1 MPSQAP
7 RRLVSLSFVGLVGLS
22 SAACLEARLT
32 SRTLERSALGD
43 SNARHDAEPSRPWE
57 EPPLDHVTSIRDGR
71 TGARVTYDEMFAS
84 LEKADAVFLGET
96 HTDET
101 THRVELHVYE
111 TLLERRSGRLVLAME
126 MLERDAQ
133 AAVDAYVR
141 GEIDEATYLSRSRP
155 WPNYATAYRRLV
167 EHARARHAPVVA
179 SNFPASLRRKVTDEA
194 SMNAL
199 SPAERAFAPTQ
210 LFEHTPLYWRRV
222 DNATRGHSA
231 MMAAKSGEN
240 ESRLY
245 DTQSLWDNTMG
256 ESCALALDR
265 RPGYGVL
272 HVNGGFHTEYFD
284 GTARQFALRKPDASV
299 RTVAIVTTANPFAAE
314 AGGLPAADFVVFVQE
329 RARDVNDDLYTVL
342 VPRELRYD
350 LRVPPKASDSSRVP
364 LLVWLADDGES
375 LSDALDAWRARL
387 GDTCAIAVIEAP
399 YRETQE
405 DLVEG
410 GRWYWSD
417 SFRQDVNALGNGI
430 AATWAYLLRNVPV
443 DPARVVIAGEGTGA
457 TVVAVTTMMWDDMPV
472 HGVAITPRRFS
483 QVKEFSLP
491 LLELRGGVPPAART
505 LDVVARAS
513 DEAWWS
519 GELNE
524 YRSIGVHTTLATAG
538 DDPWTIDLE
547 NENRVRAGLG
557 LEARTSPQ
565 GAPRRHVIADGP
577 RARAWARRVALARA
591 AAGERVAVL
600 SAAPDAA
607 LLAAHGPSS
616 EIPLRVRAADYA
628 HGAQALPRAAG
639 PFGGT
644 TVIVLP
650 EGLDAAEVEAWTA
663 LSKDDPLNKASRF
676 HRMVLATTSG
686 ERTLPVVLGEL
697 AAKNRKNVLIV
708 PATWCADGA
717 TMRALK
723 SAARDFE
730 DTMSLRFRPGLG
742 GATSE

>member
-1 MPSQAP
+1 MPSQAS
-7 RRLVSLSFVGLVGLS
+7 RRLVSLSFVALVGLA
-22 SAACLEARLT
+22 SAACFETRLT
-32 SRTLERSALGD
+32 SPNHERSAVGD
-43 SNARHDAEPSRPWE
+43 SNARHDAEPSRPWDA
-57 EPPLDHVTSIRDGR
+57 PPLDQVTSIRDGR

-111 TLLERRSGRLVLAME
+111 TLLARRSGRLVLAME

-133 AAVDAYVR
+133 AAVDAYLR

-167 EHARARHAPVVA
+167 EHARAHRAPVVA

-199 SPAERAFAPTQ
+199 SPTERAFAPAQ

-231 MMAAKSGEN
+231 MMAPRAGEN

-284 GTARQFALRKPDASV
+284 GTARQFSLRKPEASV

-314 AGGLPAADFVVFVQE
+314 VGGLTAADFVVFVREQ
-329 RARDVNDDLYTVL
+329 ARDVSDDLYTVL

-350 LRVPPKASDSSRVP
+350 LRVPSNASESSRVP

-375 LSDALDAWRARL
+375 MSDALDAWRARL

-430 AATWAYLLRNVPV
+430 AGTWAYLLRNVPV

-457 TVVAVTTMMWDDMPV
+457 TVVAVTAMMWDDMPV
-472 HGVAITPRRFS
+472 HAVAITPRRFS

-491 LLELRGGVPPAART
+491 LLELRGGEPPAPRT

-519 GELNE
+519 GELAE
-524 YRSIGVHTTLATAG
+524 YRSVGVTTTLTVAG

-557 LEARTSPQ
+557 LGARTSPD

-577 RARAWARRVALARA
+577 RARAWARRVALARGV
-591 AAGERVAVL
+591 AGERVAVL
-600 SAAPDAA
+600 PAPPDAA
-607 LLAAHGPSS
+607 LVAAHGPSS
-616 EIPLRVRAADYA
+616 EISLRVRPADYA
-628 HGAQALPRAAG
+628 HGAKALPRAAG

-650 EGLDAAEVEAWTA
+650 EGLDAAEVEAWTE
-663 LSKDDPLNKASRF
+663 LSKNDPLNKASRF

-697 AAKNRKNVLIV
+697 GAKNRKNVLIV

-723 SAARDFE
+723 FAARDFE
-730 DTMSLRFRPGLG
+730 DTMSLRFLPGLG
-742 GATSE
+742 GAAND